1 MELIEGDRILCI
13 GEWGRPISP
22 AQPWLEIIR
31 FSVQNLLATYATKP
45 LLWSMSRPM
54 LLEYGAKII

>member
-22 AQPWLEIIR
+22 AQPWLEIIC
-31 FSVQNLLATYATKP
+31 FSVQNWLATCCTE
-45 LLWSMSRPM
+45 LLLQSVCRVLMFH
-54 LLEYGAKII
+54 GVC